1 MLTRADD
8 YPIHQTPEPIA
19 YAGTDRNF
27 YDRYFFNGYTA
38 DGSDFFAAALGVYP
52 HLNVMDAA
60 FCVAR
65 DGVQHNLHASR
76 VLHMERMVTQVGPIS
91 VEVLEPLQS
100 LRVRVAPNEHGI
112 EADVV
117 FHGRAQAIQEPRFT
131 YRIGPRTIMDYTRLT
146 QNGAYEG
153 WVSVKG
159 ERRAVTRDAY
169 VGTRDR
175 SWGVRPVGAAD
186 SQPVAPP
193 PTPQF
198 YWLWAPMNFGDRISL
213 YHLNA
218 DGKGHAWNTHG
229 LICETGAG
237 QPLDMAQVRSE
248 IVYKSGT
255 RHAKSAIVHLRD
267 PSGADYRL
275 SLTPKWPFFMSGL
288 GYMNPHWGH
297 GHYKGELAVGYD
309 AIETAKVN
317 ENDFPYQHIQAF
329 SHAVLEG
336 PNGFRREGCGVLEQL
351 VIGPYAP
358 HGLTGLIDPAP

>member
-52 HLNVMDAA
+52 HLNIMDAS
-60 FCVAR
+60 FCVVR

-76 VLHMERMVTQVGPIS
+76 VLHMERMVTQVGPIT

-112 EADVV
+112 EADIV

-131 YRIGPRTIMDYTRLT
+131 YRVGPRTIMDYTRLT

-159 ERRAVTRDAY
+159 QRKSVSRGTHL
-169 VGTRDR
+169 GTRDR

-193 PTPQF
+193 PAPQF
-198 YWLWAPMNFGDRISL
+198 YWLWAPMNFSDRISL

-218 DGKGHAWNTHG
+218 DAKGHAWNTHG
-229 LICETGAG
+229 LICETGNG
-237 QPLDMAQVRSE
+237 QPVDMASVRSE
-248 IVYKSGT
+248 IVYKPGT
-255 RHAKSAIVHLRD
+255 RHAKSATVHLRD
-267 PSGADYRL
+267 PQGADYRL
-275 SLTPKWPFFMSGL
+275 SLQPKWQFYMSGL
-288 GYMNPHWGH
+288 GYMNPQWGH

-309 AIETAKVN
+309 AIETSKVN
-317 ENDFPYQHIQAF
+317 ENDFPYQHVQAF
-329 SHAVLEG
+329 CAATLEG
-336 PNGFRREGCGVLEQL
+336 PHGFRREGSGVLEQL